1 MSSNPVIGSPSASR
15 REAAAEAEA
24 EEEMMMMMMI
34 EKSHGRKTAGVTHTN
49 TITNT
54 YKDVGTPAVSRS
66 YRR

>member
-24 EEEMMMMMMI
+24 EEEMMMMMI
-34 EKSHGRKTAGVTHTN
+34 EKSHGRKIAGVTHTN